1 MKIDFD
7 KITVVEMQ
15 GISEFFDIYLDGDRR
30 CVVIDGVKQ

>member
-15 GISEFFDIYLDGDRR
+15 GISEFFDIHLDGDNR